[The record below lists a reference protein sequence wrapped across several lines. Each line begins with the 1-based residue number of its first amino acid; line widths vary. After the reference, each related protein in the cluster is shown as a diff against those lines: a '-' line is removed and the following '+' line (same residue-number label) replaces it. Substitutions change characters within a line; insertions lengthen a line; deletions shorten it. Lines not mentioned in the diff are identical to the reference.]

1 MYEHRAIPSWLK
13 PVAAGAADYVKA
25 VWLSALIGALW
36 TFSLCL
42 LFLNAFI
49 QEPDY
54 FFITG
59 VVMMSIAGMLHL
71 MRFPAIR
78 NGSGWF
84 FVAGGVVCGAV
95 AIAAPLAVDS
105 LRRFAHDSSIKAFKA
120 QREEYKS
127 ASSGFPFLIKLAEQY
142 HVHLDLA
149 DADSAWAATTMKS
162 PYESPASVETYSGY
176 CSVNMNTMVLNR
188 TFGPGRK
195 LNGRAWVEG
204 VQVHEL
210 GHCLDI
216 RRDVPAGAAITSSL
230 HSVPPDRASK
240 VVTVADYLEV
250 NRADETK
257 LWHEAVADVFAV
269 GYWRLKYPNDSAAL
283 AAHLRT
289 LRVDGALEDPIHAT
303 ACWID
308 KAAAT
313 PLDPRSPIADLFT
326 WADAVRL
333 DAHCSLAVKVLRGF
347 TR

>member
-1 MYEHRAIPSWLK
+1 MCGT
-13 PVAAGAADYVKA
+13 VA
-25 VWLSALIGALW
+25 L
-36 TFSLCL
+36 
-42 LFLNAFI
+42 
-49 QEPDY
+49 
-54 FFITG
+54 
-59 VVMMSIAGMLHL
+59 
-71 MRFPAIR
+71 
-78 NGSGWF
+78 
-84 FVAGGVVCGAV
+84 
-95 AIAAPLAVDS
+95 AAPMAVDY
-105 LRRFAHDSSIKAFKA
+105 LRGLANAASIKAFKT
-120 QREEYKS
+120 QREDYKT

-149 DADSAWAATTMKS
+149 EADGAWAATTVKS
-162 PYESPASVETYSGY
+162 PYESPASVETYSSY

-216 RRDVPAGAAITSSL
+216 RRDVPAGASITSSL

-240 VVTVADYLEV
+240 VTTVADYLEA
-250 NRADETK
+250 NRSDETK

-269 GYWRLKYPNDSAAL
+269 GYWRLAYPNDSAAL
-283 AAHLRT
+283 AAHLRA
-289 LRVDGALEDPIHAT
+289 LRVDGASEDPIHAT

-308 KAAAT
+308 KATAT
-313 PLDPRSPIADLFT
+313 PLDAKTQIADLFS

-333 DAHCSLAVKVLRGF
+333 GAHCSLAVKALHGF